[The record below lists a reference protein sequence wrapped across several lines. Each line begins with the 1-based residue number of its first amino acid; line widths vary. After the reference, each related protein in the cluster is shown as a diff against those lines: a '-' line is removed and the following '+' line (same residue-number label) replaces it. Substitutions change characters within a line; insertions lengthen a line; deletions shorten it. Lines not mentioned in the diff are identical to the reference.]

1 MISPVSLFRAP
12 LDLRP
17 LTRESTQACV
27 MTRTARSGKKKE
39 PLAATPWEKLREEQ
53 SNQNQSE
60 NGDRTG
66 EEDNLK
72 VTRKRKLGPKLSK
85 KAKTQLKRLTGTTLK
100 RTFSDSVK
108 LIDSTDH
115 SGSLLESANVPETRT
130 RLKPTRTKGNKTR
143 KKALKD
149 CTTTTGDGKEAA
161 RRGKKKKSEV
171 LLKNLRR
178 KKRKRESEEERV
190 GHSDSLSE
198 QGEAGGS
205 GECEDG
211 ESGSGECEDGESG
224 SGECEDG
231 ESGECEDGERWE
243 QSDSGPGELGEVEE
257 EEKERVP
264 KRNKR
269 VKNTFS
275 RVKIGNRWVKAG
287 NTRSTVEEGGGGGGQ
302 EVEGS
307 GSKVKRKRPMDEE
320 SKRKRI
326 EHRRLRRQR
335 KKVHTLHRHTV
346 KHCCIVVG

>member
-27 MTRTARSGKKKE
+27 MTRTARSGKKE

-198 QGEAGGS
+198 QGEAG
-205 GECEDG
+205 

-224 SGECEDG
+224 SGEC
-231 ESGECEDGERWE
+231 ERWE

-257 EEKERVP
+257 EEKERVA

-287 NTRSTVEEGGGGGGQ
+287 NTRSTVEERGGGGGQ